1 MAFDESSKGWY
12 CVLTI
17 MSTIIIALF
26 ILLQI
31 YIDIFKKSI
40 EDNYYLSYFFIV
52 LLFANIIMI
61 GIRAFFGL
69 KINIS
74 NNNKFNKFRVAMDF
88 ILILISIIILVY
100 YIKTNKV
107 ASDYFESSSDYLES
121 SSGYL

>member
-1 MAFDESSKGWY
+1 
-12 CVLTI
+12 

-40 EDNYYLSYFFIV
+40 EDNYYLSIIILA
-52 LLFANIIMI
+52 LLNINIIISLMKAI
-61 GIRAFFGL
+61 FGL
-69 KINIS
+69 KMKI
-74 NNNKFNKFRVAMDF
+74 NNNERLNKFRVAMDF